1 MELKKFRLLFD
12 KDVEQEWLNDMCRN
26 GWALKNFRMGV
37 YTFASC
43 RPGEYIYQ
51 VDLLP
56 GSGFQPSDP
65 DGYAEFMD
73 EVGITV
79 VCRWFRWV
87 ILRKQAA
94 DGPFDIYTDVDSR
107 IQQYSR
113 IRTMFIFGL
122 GLELCCSASIWSN
135 LHRGGVLFILLALL
149 YTAIFAAFIRVI
161 ITCSRKI
168 KELEATK

>member
-12 KDVEQEWLNDMCRN
+12 KDVEQAWLNDMCRN
-26 GWALKNFRMGV
+26 GWALKNFHMGV
-37 YTFASC
+37 YTFESC
-43 RPGEYIYQ
+43 QPGEYIYQ

-56 GSGFQPSDP
+56 GNGFQPSDP
-65 DGYAEFMD
+65 EGYAEFMD
-73 EVGITV
+73 EVGIEV

-94 DGPFDIYTDVDSR
+94 DGPFDIYTDVGSR

-122 GLELCCSASIWSN
+122 AIELCCSFSIWPN
-135 LHRGGVLFILLALL
+135 LHEGSLLYLIALL
-149 YTAIFAAFIRVI
+149 YLFIFVAFLRVI
-161 ITCSRKI
+161 ITTNRKI
-168 KELEATK
+168 RNLMSKK